1 MLIALIILMFLIS
14 LYLFMIHGRTG
25 HPGLST
31 LRGWHYAHR
40 GLHNETRPE
49 NSMSAFRAALDAGF
63 GIELDIH
70 LLADGNLAVM
80 HDSSLRRTANADVL
94 IETLTTQQ
102 LSDYRLTGSNEAIP
116 TFQEVLELFGGK
128 APLIVELKAANN
140 NHAQLTE
147 AACRMLDTYNGPYC
161 IESFDPRCILWL
173 KKHRPDIIRG
183 QLARNYSRSDVSIP
197 GILKFVMTNHLA
209 NFLTRPDFIAYRF
222 ADRKNPGTFLTR
234 RLLGVQGVSWTIR
247 SKKDFETAVK
257 EGWIAIFEDFL
268 P

>member
-1 MLIALIILMFLIS
+1 MLIALLILILLIA
-14 LYLFMIHGRTG
+14 LYLFMLHGRTG
-25 HPGLST
+25 HPGLDA

-40 GLHNETRPE
+40 GLHNEDRPE
-49 NSMSAFRAALDAGF
+49 NSMSAFEAALDAGF

-80 HDSSLRRTANADVL
+80 HDSSLRRTASADVL
-94 IETLTTQQ
+94 IETLTIQQ
-102 LSDYRLTGSNEAIP
+102 LSDYRLNVSNEAIP
-116 TFQEVLELFGGK
+116 TFQQVLDLFDGK

-183 QLARNYSRSDVSIP
+183 QLARNFFRSDVSIP

-222 ADRKNPGTFLTR
+222 ADRKGLGTFLTR

-247 SKKDFETAVK
+247 SKKDFDIAVK
-257 EGWIAIFEDFL
+257 EGWLAIFEGFL